1 MHIQTVPQIRNN
13 KPDITLWNKT
23 KKTCHIIDVCVPLDQ
38 NVHVQEKAKID
49 TYTPLSISLHRLY
62 PDYTY
67 EIIPIVLGATGLIT
81 DSLVKSLTT
90 ILEDKKTVHS
100 VIATMQRKA
109 LIGSMRVLKSALSK
123 KE

>member
-1 MHIQTVPQIRNN
+1 MHIQTVPQIKNN

-23 KKTCHIIDVCVPLDQ
+23 KKTCHIIDVCVYRST
-38 NVHVQEKAKID
+38 KTCRCKRR
-49 TYTPLSISLHRLY
+49 YTPLSISLHRLY

-81 DSLVKSLTT
+81 DSLVKSLIT